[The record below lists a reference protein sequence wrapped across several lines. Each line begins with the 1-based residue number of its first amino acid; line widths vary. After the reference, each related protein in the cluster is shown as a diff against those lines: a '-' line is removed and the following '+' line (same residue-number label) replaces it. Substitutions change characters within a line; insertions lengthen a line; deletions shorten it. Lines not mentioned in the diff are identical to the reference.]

1 MSLTALIE
9 HLPSLKDLIAPAL
22 VGALLWS
29 VKKAGGPLLH
39 RIAQALRSFRI
50 KDLKKTKRLRADPFA
65 IQKQIS
71 KESALFCAFIL
82 SAVISM
88 GLSLVPVGRVAQT
101 PSLTL
106 IYFFYYTLPVVALE
120 FAWLWQ
126 RDFVE
131 TLLEESA
138 RIGAGF
144 RRVSPPR
151 TQTERR
157 TKARAERQAKI
168 KARPGPKAGRKHM
181 GRRVI

>member
-9 HLPSLKDLIAPAL
+9 HLPDLKDLIAPAL

-39 RIAQALRSFRI
+39 RIAQALRSSRI
-50 KDLKKTKRLRADPFA
+50 NDLKKTKRLRVDPFA

-88 GLSLVPVGRVAQT
+88 GLSLLLVGSKGSMLVM
-101 PSLTL
+101 
-106 IYFFYYTLPVVALE
+106 YFFYYTLPVVVLE

-131 TLLEESA
+131 TLLQESA
-138 RIGAGF
+138 RIGVGF

-151 TQTERR
+151 IQAERR

-168 KARPGPKAGRKHM
+168 KARPAPKAKRKRL